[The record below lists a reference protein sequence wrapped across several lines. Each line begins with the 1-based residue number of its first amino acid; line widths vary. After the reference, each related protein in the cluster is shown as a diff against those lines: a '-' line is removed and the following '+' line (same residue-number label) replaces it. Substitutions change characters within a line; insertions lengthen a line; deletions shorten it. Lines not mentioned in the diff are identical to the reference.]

1 VALITCSDRSPG
13 AVLADIVVTTEE
25 LDQSWCH
32 TVGYLSPILAAA
44 ATGAHLGEAQVDPD
58 AVATVLAAGLSN
70 DAVRST
76 EKLAAALAD
85 VDRLIVLG
93 SGADRP
99 AARELVLKVE
109 EGAHIGAAMRDLETV
124 LHGHLAG
131 TDDRTGLVL
140 L

>member
-1 VALITCSDRSPG
+1 
-13 AVLADIVVTTEE
+13 
-25 LDQSWCH
+25 
-32 TVGYLSPILAAA
+32 
-44 ATGAHLGEAQVDPD
+44 
-58 AVATVLAAGLSN
+58 
-70 DAVRST
+70 
-76 EKLAAALAD
+76 AD

-140 L
+140 LLTDTARAEERAARASATLRAAREIGAVAGAILGAAYEADIAAD